1 MFDKLNEAYEKYY
14 RPAEHLAV
22 YEITVLFTGRIIF
35 AQYIPKKHK
44 QSGIKIYR
52 L

>member
-1 MFDKLNEAYEKYY
+1 
-14 RPAEHLAV
+14 
-22 YEITVLFTGRIIF
+22 VLFTGRIIF

-52 L
+52 LWDSKQYK